1 MSDGTGES
9 TDDPEPQENIS
20 GGAAGGGEAAAFEP
34 GDAETRAEAV
44 VDRLGDIYWQKAYGG
59 RDGFECLVR
68 TVLSQNTSDVASQ
81 PAHDALMDRYG
92 PDGEP
97 QSGPDRSSGERSDP
111 RDGEAGD
118 DSADGDLAESLAGAD
133 QQTLAETISSAG
145 LYNQKSE
152 RIIALAER
160 VCEEYGGA
168 DGFDEFVKT
177 GEPGEVRERLLDMN
191 GVGPKT
197 ADCVLLFSGG
207 RGGVFPVDTHVHR
220 IARRMG
226 LAPADA
232 DHEGV
237 REALERAVPDEKRG
251 SGRKAESD
259 SHTSERES
267 GDAEFHNGGTYV
279 VGGEEISFADGGVPP
294 EKCGFGHTAMIQFG
308 REYCSARK
316 PACLEG
322 PEACPLYD
330 LCDRVGVY
338 PETGEVVDPAE
349 TVE

>member
-1 MSDGTGES
+1 MTE
-9 TDDPEPQENIS
+9 DPEPAENIS
-20 GGAAGGGEAAAFEP
+20 GGTAGGGEAAAFEP
-34 GDAETRAEAV
+34 GDADTRAEAV

-68 TVLSQNTSDVASQ
+68 TILSQNTSDVASQ

-92 PDGEP
+92 PDGEAV
-97 QSGPDRSSGERSDP
+97 SAA
-111 RDGEAGD
+111 AG
-118 DSADGDLAESLAGAD
+118 GDLAESLAAAD
-133 QQTLAETISSAG
+133 QQELAETISSAG

-152 RIIALAER
+152 RIVALAER
-160 VCEEYGGA
+160 ICEEYGGA

-177 GEPGEVRERLLDMN
+177 GEPNVVRETLLDMN

-237 REALERAVPDEKRG
+237 REALEAAVPE
-251 SGRKAESD
+251 
-259 SHTSERES
+259 
-267 GDAEFHNGGTYV
+267 
-279 VGGEEISFADGGVPP
+279 

-316 PACLEG
+316 PACLDD
-322 PEACPLYD
+322 PEACPLAD
-330 LCDRVGVY
+330 LCDQVGVS
-338 PETGEVVDPAE
+338 PGTGEVVDPAE
-349 TVE
+349 AAGD